1 MSLFGGPAAARASSQ
16 FLVEFKAGKMFKGA
30 NNMVTPDKKK
40 GLVYVYQSGS
50 SQRILSQWDTF

>member
-40 GLVYVYQSGS
+40 GLVYVYQSG
-50 SQRILSQWDTF
+50 